1 MSATLGYAA
10 LTRPTRLSYLKQL
23 GPQMKSAAL
32 IGINH
37 ADQYP
42 GHKDGRSDLFCK
54 FVTKQAISLAVDFI
68 AEEMS
73 REALLKE
80 KVYLSSVEIA
90 AWSIGVRHRLCDPDS
105 AERKALGIPSFD
117 ELREARGFSRYI
129 SEREEK
135 QLEADERL
143 YWPIREKEWLDRIQG
158 ANHSSLLFILGAQ
171 HVESFARLL
180 EQAQYHVNVISPRWR
195 GSSRRSG

>member
-1 MSATLGYAA
+1 
-10 LTRPTRLSYLKQL
+10 
-23 GPQMKSAAL
+23 MKSAAL

-42 GHKDGRSDLFCK
+42 RHKDDRSDLFCK
-54 FVTKQAISLAVDFI
+54 FVKQQAISLAVDFI

-73 REALLKE
+73 REVLVRK

-90 AWSIGVRHRLCDPDS
+90 AWSICVRHRLCDPDS
-105 AERKALGIPSFD
+105 AERKALGIPSYD
-117 ELREARGFSRYI
+117 ELMEARGISLYSI
-129 SEREEK
+129 SEMEEK
-135 QLEADERL
+135 LLEADERL

-158 ANHSSLLFILGAQ
+158 ANHRSLLFILGAQ

-180 EQAQYHVNVISPRWR
+180 EQAQYHVNDISPQWARQLT
-195 GSSRRSG
+195 